1 MLIKQLKLKEPK
13 ICDEKIN
20 EYYAKGLA
28 LLDGVS
34 LPAERKEELKSFVCR
49 LMNRKV

>member
-1 MLIKQLKLKEPK
+1 MRLALIKSAMK
-13 ICDEKIN
+13 KIN